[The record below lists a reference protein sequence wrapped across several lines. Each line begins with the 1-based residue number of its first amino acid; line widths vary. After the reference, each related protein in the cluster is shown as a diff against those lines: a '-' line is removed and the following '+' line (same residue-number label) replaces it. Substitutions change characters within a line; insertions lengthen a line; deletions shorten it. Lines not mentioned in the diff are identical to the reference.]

1 MIRLHFYIFSLFILI
16 FIVFPVGRGYVKN
29 LPVPSPAPEKIFSSV
44 ENAEQELVSAEDPK
58 LKIETVS
65 HPSNQPKETTEAGIE
80 TKAPI
85 VSLIKEKSGG
95 KFGGIS
101 GTNTEEVERFC
112 SNIGSQAADAR
123 FQLQHR
129 QLQELRDQIGERI
142 KILEEKQNEYKVW
155 LDKRN
160 EFLSMAE
167 NSLVEIIKKMRPAAA
182 AAQLALMNDL
192 VAASLVLKLSPKVS
206 SAIMNELPPEK
217 SAELTQILVS
227 AQQVSTKKTQAQ

>member
-1 MIRLHFYIFSLFILI
+1 M
-16 FIVFPVGRGYVKN
+16 KN
-29 LPVPSPAPEKIFSSV
+29 APVPSHAPEKISSPV
-44 ENAEQELVSAEDPK
+44 ENAEQKPALAEELKS
-58 LKIETVS
+58 KIETVFHS
-65 HPSNQPKETTEAGIE
+65 SDQSMETTEAGIE

-85 VSLIKEKSGG
+85 VSLIKEKSGE
-95 KFGGIS
+95 KSEGIS
-101 GTNTEEVERFC
+101 GVNTEEVERFC

-123 FQLQHR
+123 FQLQRR
-129 QLQELRDQIGERI
+129 QLQELRDQIGERV

-167 NSLVEIIKKMRPAAA
+167 NSLVEIITKMRPDAA

-227 AQQVSTKKTQAQ
+227 AQQISTKKTQTQ